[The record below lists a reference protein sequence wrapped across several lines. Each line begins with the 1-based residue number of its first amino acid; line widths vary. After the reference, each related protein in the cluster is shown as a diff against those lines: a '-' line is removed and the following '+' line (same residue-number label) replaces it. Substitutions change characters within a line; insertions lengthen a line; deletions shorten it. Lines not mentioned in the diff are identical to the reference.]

1 MAKETTRFD
10 ELKGYIAPLP
20 EDIQAIL
27 IPVLHD
33 IVYEEELLQKF
44 RSNPK
49 TKTNAAMYK
58 AYRQTKQIY
67 QTDIKL
73 LLWQL
78 RQNETSAADELL
90 EKLREFE

>member
-1 MAKETTRFD
+1 MTRLE
-10 ELKGYIAPLP
+10 ELTGYIAALP
-20 EDIQAIL
+20 DDIQKIL
-27 IPVLHD
+27 LPVLQD
-33 IVYEEELLQKF
+33 IVYEEEMLQKF
-44 RSNPK
+44 RDNPK

-58 AYRQTKQIY
+58 AYRQTKQLY

-90 EKLREFE
+90 SKLAAFE

>member
-1 MAKETTRFD
+1 MTRFE
-10 ELKGYIAPLP
+10 ELKKYIAVLP
-20 EDIQAIL
+20 DDIQAIL

-33 IVYEEELLQKF
+33 IVYEEEVLQKF
-44 RSNPK
+44 RDNPK

-67 QTDIKL
+67 QADIKL

-90 EKLREFE
+90 AKLSEFE

>member
-1 MAKETTRFD
+1 MTRFE
-10 ELKGYIAPLP
+10 ELKGYIAALP
-20 EDIQAIL
+20 DDIQAIL
-27 IPVLHD
+27 LPVLRD
-33 IVYEEELLQKF
+33 IVYEEEMLQKF
-44 RSNPK
+44 RDNPR

-67 QTDIKL
+67 QADIKM

-90 EKLREFE
+90 SRLREFE

>member
-1 MAKETTRFD
+1 MTRLE
-10 ELKGYIAPLP
+10 ELTSYIAALP
-20 EDIQAIL
+20 EDIQKIL
-27 IPVLHD
+27 LPVLED
-33 IVYEEELLQKF
+33 IVYEEEMLQKF
-44 RSNPK
+44 RNNPK

-58 AYRQTKQIY
+58 AYRQTKQLY

-90 EKLREFE
+90 SKLAAFE